1 MEESS
6 SGKKTTRRPM
16 FLLVSVVVFVA
27 LDFGFDLAKKPIFVS
42 ACLCGCEN
50 AGKFLTLVLFLD
62 ALEMINERGRGVKP
76 FADLGICFA
85 VFVIFAHDVVLVL
98 CSFTRVVILE
108 ILYLYLF
115 VCPMFRIYYIVI

>member
-1 MEESS
+1 MSKLEFLLLEAGDLEGEEEEGEAIEEGEKSLVLSAMEESS

-62 ALEMINERGRGVKP
+62 ALEMI
-76 FADLGICFA
+76 
-85 VFVIFAHDVVLVL
+85 
-98 CSFTRVVILE
+98 
-108 ILYLYLF
+108 
-115 VCPMFRIYYIVI
+115 M